1 MHVIYVILQLSEN
14 LTELVMHV
22 IYVIYVI
29 LKLSEKIGRGVMLCE
44 NFEVLRPLRD
54 SKNMI

>member
-1 MHVIYVILQLSEN
+1 MHVIYVIYVILQLSEN

-29 LKLSEKIGRGVMLCE
+29 LTLSEKIGRGGNACNICNIDIE
-44 NFEVLRPLRD
+44 
-54 SKNMI
+54 

>member
-1 MHVIYVILQLSEN
+1 MHVIYVIYVILQLSEN

-29 LKLSEKIGRGVMLCE
+29 LTLSEKIGRGGGKCMQ
-44 NFEVLRPLRD
+44 
-54 SKNMI
+54 NM

>member
-14 LTELVMHV
+14 LTELVMH
-22 IYVIYVI
+22 VIYVI

-54 SKNMI
+54 SKHTI